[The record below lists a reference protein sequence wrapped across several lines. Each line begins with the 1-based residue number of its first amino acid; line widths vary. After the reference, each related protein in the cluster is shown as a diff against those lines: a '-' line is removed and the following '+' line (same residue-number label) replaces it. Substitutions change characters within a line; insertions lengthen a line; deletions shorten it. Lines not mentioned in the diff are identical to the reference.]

1 MLYLYSLQDI
11 FPTCSLSV
19 ILFYDFV
26 DRLLNLHFFGTSLV
40 SNGRGHVGLT
50 IGSNLWPLSV
60 LYALCAT
67 PHSQTMFNYF
77 SPHRLPNDLRLLYRC
92 IFALLAVSVC
102 PIAGADIEDDL
113 PLGSLDEALQDDHAL
128 RLDTFKQQV
137 SGLGDSSAKEI
148 YIYDC
153 KYVQAANLRRV
164 LEEFISADGMVAESS
179 ESDQLVMSDTV
190 ENLQAMKGIIKR
202 LDQPVP
208 QILVEARIV
217 ELNVE
222 SDLEKEVDLFYQ
234 NVGTDLLTGELA
246 VVDEIGTRLGVA
258 GAAPNTG
265 QGGIVDSQIWN
276 QGGESLNLFIRYL
289 ETNGKA
295 KILSAPNLIIQR
307 GKEGSI
313 VTGEEVPILSQTTSS
328 GGVTTSTEFKSVGIK
343 LSVKPTMIS
352 GDRVRLEVNP
362 EVSTVIGFSVAGDVS
377 NPIIAVRQARTELEV
392 RDGQLISMA
401 GLLQSTDRDTNRRTP
416 IFSKV
421 PVLGSL
427 FKSDRVQSE
436 QTQLIIF
443 LNIKILEFGDETIIQ
458 PDQFD
463 PKIDAVIDRIE
474 SQHSTDEQAT
484 LVEDVKNFFDASD
497 D

>member
-1 MLYLYSLQDI
+1 M
-11 FPTCSLSV
+11 FH
-19 ILFYDFV
+19 LF
-26 DRLLNLHFFGTSLV
+26 
-40 SNGRGHVGLT
+40 
-50 IGSNLWPLSV
+50 
-60 LYALCAT
+60 
-67 PHSQTMFNYF
+67 SQKR
-77 SPHRLPNDLRLLYRC
+77 SREDLRSLYRC
-92 IFALLAVSVC
+92 LLAVLALSACQSVAEAVEIEE
-102 PIAGADIEDDL
+102 IA
-113 PLGSLDEALQDDHAL
+113 PMGSLDKALQDDHAS
-128 RLDTFKQQV
+128 RLGTFKNRISEMGE
-137 SGLGDSSAKEI
+137 SGQKEVF
-148 YIYDC
+148 IYDC
-153 KYVQAANLRRV
+153 KYVQAATLRRV
-164 LEEFISADGMVAESS
+164 LEEFISSDGMVAESS
-179 ESDQLVMSDTV
+179 ESDQLVMSDTA
-190 ENLQAMKGIIKR
+190 ENLVALKGIIER

-217 ELNVE
+217 ELNVD

-234 NVGTDLLTGELA
+234 NIGTNLLTGELA
-246 VVDEIGTRLGVA
+246 VVDEIGTKLGVA

-265 QGGIVDSQIWN
+265 QGGIANAQIWD
-276 QGGESLNLFIRYL
+276 QGTESVNLFIRYL
-289 ETNGKA
+289 ETTGKA

-313 VTGEEVPILSQTTSS
+313 VTGREVPILSQTTSS

-343 LSVKPTMIS
+343 LNVKPTMIA

-427 FKSDRVQSE
+427 FKSDRRQSE

-443 LNIKILEFGDETIIQ
+443 LNIKILKFGEETIIQ
-458 PDQFD
+458 PDHMD
-463 PKIDAVIDRIE
+463 PEINAVIERIE
-474 SQHSTDEQAT
+474 SQQSAATKEAT
-484 LVEDVKNFFDASD
+484 LIKDVTNFFDASD
-497 D
+497 G